1 MTSRQLPSLLPGP
14 RDGADPPPLA
24 GFAGGPAHVAPWA
37 DAMRA
42 RLRAL
47 FGTGSAADFAIGLA
61 VAALSESTYDS
72 YGPKFMQFVN
82 FCTSCEPPLSFLPAT
97 SATCALFLGH
107 LAQRRKKNLPNEYA
121 VQPESAQ
128 PYLSA
133 INKVHTDALGWPEG
147 PALGPLITSVRQG
160 WAMWRARD
168 HPERLSAV
176 RVPLPA
182 QVASDALDAGTA
194 LAAQLAGGT
203 PLTPARHAALR
214 AHVFVTFGF
223 LLMARSDTD
232 AHLSLADVSLT
243 AALIAVLLRHEK
255 GARRRRARRKLVFP
269 VPALGGIAPLLAYW
283 VRLQSSTSSS
293 SAAADGSFWRIPG
306 DPSTF
311 SSSSDACTEW
321 LQLSCT
327 LLGHAPPPGESW
339 SSHSL
344 RKGAASAASALLVPL
359 NTICFIGGWSIKSK
373 VVHDYVDP
381 TVLPSPAGRR
391 FFQWCLPD
399 A

>member
-1 MTSRQLPSLLPGP
+1 
-14 RDGADPPPLA
+14 
-24 GFAGGPAHVAPWA
+24 
-37 DAMRA
+37 MRT
-42 RLRAL
+42 RLRAQ
-47 FGTGSAADFAIGLA
+47 FGNGPDADFTIGLA
-61 VAALSESTYDS
+61 VAALTESTYEN
-72 YGPKFMQFVN
+72 YGPKFMQFVR
-82 FCTSCEPPLSFLPAT
+82 FCTSHEPPLSFLPAT
-97 SATCALFLGH
+97 SPTCAMFVAH
-107 LAQRRKKNLPNEYA
+107 LAQRRKKNLPDEYA

-133 INKVHTDALGWPEG
+133 INKVHTDVLGWPEG
-147 PALGPLITSVRQG
+147 PALGPLLTTVQHG
-160 WAMWRARD
+160 WAMWRARE
-168 HPERLSAV
+168 HPERLEAV

-182 QVASDALDAGTA
+182 HVAAAALDAGTA
-194 LAAQLAGGT
+194 LAAQLAAQLSAGV
-203 PLTPARHAALR
+203 PPSPEQHAALR
-214 AHVFVTFGF
+214 AHVFVTLGF

-232 AHLSLADVSLT
+232 AHLSLSDVALCAAFLT
-243 AALIAVLLRHEK
+243 VLLRHEK
-255 GARRRRARRKLVFP
+255 GARRRGTRRKLAFP
-269 VPALGGIAPLLAYW
+269 VPALGDIASLLAFW
-283 VRLQSSTSSS
+283 IRLQRQSLTSSS
-293 SAAADGSFWRIPG
+293 TTAAAAADGSFWRIPG
-306 DPSTF
+306 DPPTF